1 MTMVSLTAVEPLEP
15 GFVTLTWDDG
25 VTREV
30 DISDLMTGHA
40 VLEMLQIPEIFRA
53 VSLVEGGG
61 GIEWENGAD
70 FCAQALRRHSDE
82 QQLKNSKVDA

>member
-53 VSLVEGGG
+53 VAGGRRRRDRMG
-61 GIEWENGAD
+61 EW
-70 FCAQALRRHSDE
+70 RRF
-82 QQLKNSKVDA
+82 LCPGPAPTF